1 MLLSSEREF
10 KDSHLF
16 CQATT
21 YPGHRFHM
29 DRLGFFGNDI
39 GVAEMSGMLFSKI
52 KIIEPLTIETFRP
65 SYLSMVV

>member
-1 MLLSSEREF
+1 MIEEGRLHHS
-10 KDSHLF
+10 KD
-16 CQATT
+16 ADADV
-21 YPGHRFHM
+21 G
-29 DRLGFFGNDI
+29 LGFLENDI

>member
-1 MLLSSEREF
+1 M
-10 KDSHLF
+10 
-16 CQATT
+16 
-21 YPGHRFHM
+21 GNG
-29 DRLGFFGNDI
+29 LGFLENDI